1 MKNYS
6 QLKFSLIIFY
16 LQENLGKKSK
26 INERKQ
32 SKQCE
37 SYEKKIRYSFPKVY
51 PYFCLLISY
60 DEQIDIP
67 CQDLAESLF
76 PFSGWYIDG
85 KSLLHSPQTKA
96 AFLLKPVRAATF
108 IKVWRY
114 LTLYNQM
121 VNHVLI
127 SLTFCDFYCRWINSL
142 NEDLLH
148 QSLCSLIS
156 VSSIHF
162 FHDVSLPAPQMLQAG
177 DHILRFMA
185 SQSKGRFALTCSES
199 KKCTCNYNQTFIKT
213 FSVCPLWL

>member
-16 LQENLGKKSK
+16 LQDNLGKKSK

-51 PYFCLLISY
+51 PYFCFLISY

-108 IKVWRY
+108 IKV
-114 LTLYNQM
+114 
-121 VNHVLI
+121 
-127 SLTFCDFYCRWINSL
+127 
-142 NEDLLH
+142 
-148 QSLCSLIS
+148 
-156 VSSIHF
+156 
-162 FHDVSLPAPQMLQAG
+162 
-177 DHILRFMA
+177 
-185 SQSKGRFALTCSES
+185 
-199 KKCTCNYNQTFIKT
+199 
-213 FSVCPLWL
+213 